1 MHQHQHICCTVL
13 EPQHKACAFC
23 SVTFVN
29 RSTPCKA
36 DINAH
41 ANKPDGTIE
50 AIHDFVASFK
60 DGAAKNCSLLTIF
73 SVSFVLNRKTPT
85 QFAFLFKTKTVK
97 MLSIPK
103 D

>member
-50 AIHDFVASFK
+50 AIHDFEALSKTGPSPTLSFK

-73 SVSFVLNRKTPT
+73 PCFICAEQKNTD
-85 QFAFLFKTKTVK
+85 AICLF
-97 MLSIPK
+97 I
-103 D
+103 